1 MPRKRKNGGTP
12 IAAMSSKQIR
22 RAKPINIDHLKTIEP
37 LTDNQKKVF
46 ESYKSGKNLVL
57 HGAAGTAVSY
67 THLTLPTK
75 A

>member
-37 LTDNQKKVF
+37 LSDNQKLVF
-46 ESYKSGKNLVL
+46 ESYK
-57 HGAAGTAVSY
+57 AG
-67 THLTLPTK
+67 
-75 A
+75 